1 MLKFAHKQAILPA
14 LLTPL
19 DTAGALN
26 PTAMGTLIDRLL
38 AEGVDGFYVMG
49 SSGEALLLSTEER
62 KRAAET
68 ALRRV
73 DGRAPVIVQVGSTN
87 PRESRELAR
96 HAAANG
102 ASAVSSVPPF
112 YYKYSTDE
120 LKRFYLDL
128 ADAAGLPV
136 LVYNVSIYTGVE
148 FNMQNAGDLL
158 TDPRI
163 LGVKHTNF
171 NLYTLNRFKA
181 NCPDKLI
188 FNGFDECLLGGLAM
202 GADGAIGTT
211 YNAFGPLA
219 MRIRDLYAENRM
231 AEALAAQNAL
241 NGFVDAIVRVG
252 AIAGTKYALTLQGID
267 MGPCREPNAPLTE
280 AGKAIIAAAVEG
292 VRAAL
297 NET

>member
-1 MLKFAHKQAILPA
+1 MLRFAHEKAILPA

-19 DTAGALN
+19 DERRELN
-26 PTAMGTLIDRLL
+26 VPVMETLIDRLL
-38 AEGVDGFYVMG
+38 EEGVDGFYAMG

-62 KRAAET
+62 KKAA
-68 ALRRV
+68 AAVLRRV

-87 PRESRELAR
+87 PREAQELAR
-96 HAAANG
+96 HAADHG

-120 LKRFYLDL
+120 LKRFYFDL
-128 ADAAGLPV
+128 AEAAGLPV

-158 TDPRI
+158 TDPRV
-163 LGVKHTNF
+163 LGIKHTNF
-171 NLYTLNRFKA
+171 NLYTLNRFKQ

-219 MRIRDLYAENRM
+219 MRIRDLYVENRM
-231 AEALAAQNAL
+231 EEALAAQNRL
-241 NGFVDAIVRVG
+241 NDFVDAIVRVG
-252 AIAGTKYALTLQGID
+252 AIAGTKYALTLQGVD
-267 MGPCREPNAPLTE
+267 MGPCREPNAPLGE
-280 AGKAIIAAAVEG
+280 AGKRLIAEAVEKL
-292 VRAAL
+292 AA
-297 NET
+297 E

>member
-1 MLKFAHKQAILPA
+1 MIHFAHEKAILPA

-19 DTAGALN
+19 DERRNLN
-26 PTAMGTLIDRLL
+26 PAALDALVDRLL
-38 AEGVDGFYVMG
+38 AEGVDGFYAMG

-62 KRAAET
+62 KQAA
-68 ALRRV
+68 AAVLKRV
-73 DGRAPVIVQVGSTN
+73 DGRVPVIVQVGSTN
-87 PRESRELAR
+87 PREAQELAR
-96 HAAANG
+96 HAADHG

-120 LKRFYLDL
+120 LKRFYFDL

-158 TDPRI
+158 TDPRV
-163 LGVKHTNF
+163 LGIKHTNF
-171 NLYTLNRFKA
+171 NLYTLNRFKK
-181 NCPDKLI
+181 NCPDKWI

-219 MRIRDLYAENRM
+219 MRIRDLYAANRM
-231 AEALAAQNAL
+231 DEALAAQNRL
-241 NGFVDAIVRVG
+241 NDLVDAIVKVG
-252 AIAGTKYALTLQGID
+252 AISGTKYALTLQGID
-267 MGPCREPNAPLTE
+267 MGPCREPNAPLGE
-280 AGKAIIAAAVEG
+280 AGKRIIREAVEALE
-292 VRAAL
+292 AAL
-297 NET
+297 